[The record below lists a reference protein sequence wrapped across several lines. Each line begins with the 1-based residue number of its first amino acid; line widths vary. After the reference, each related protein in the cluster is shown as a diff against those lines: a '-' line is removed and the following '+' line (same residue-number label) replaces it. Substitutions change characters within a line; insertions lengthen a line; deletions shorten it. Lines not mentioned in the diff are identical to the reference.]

1 MYSQHWSMP
10 FGAVGSVVAWDR
22 IVAMIWY
29 IESKLLHIPLMR
41 CVMFVRIRERASLL
55 YCLCKVGR

>member
-22 IVAMIWY
+22 IGAMMWHIA
-29 IESKLLHIPLMR
+29 SKLLHILLMR
-41 CVMFVRIRERASLL
+41 CVVFMRIRERVSLS
-55 YCLCKVGR
+55 YCLCQVR